1 MKFKYR
7 TLKKYEG
14 CDENEKWESKKAERA
29 GDFSGDFLRG
39 SYSSNPAPHTTTS
52 LVSEEAS
59 PRGCHLVLRAATT
72 AARWSPGPAPSHLG
86 APSPAPP
93 HRRLRAA
100 LGRRVCALTSDAPGT
115 FPTPGQAGR
124 GGGARRAARMRRS
137 ASARPGSCGA

>member
-59 PRGCHLVLRAATT
+59 PRGCHLVLR
-72 AARWSPGPAPSHLG
+72 
-86 APSPAPP
+86 
-93 HRRLRAA
+93 
-100 LGRRVCALTSDAPGT
+100 
-115 FPTPGQAGR
+115 
-124 GGGARRAARMRRS
+124 RS